1 MARAGFFNDNEYR
14 AYPFIYRAR
23 GQSELTAPEA
33 GIVDAGFILGL
44 DAEFDPSVNSIWLAA
59 ITATT
64 ENLEFRFETDAP
76 GAAGVPLTFTGPR
89 TAEWTTLYAATGP
102 APHVCAEE
110 PIWEGFIVTG
120 ALPDVFAAPMAATYT
135 PEDYVIEPGLLQNLA
150 KSYLRSIS
158 VGNYERTVVPACD
171 APQEGTARK
180 VVTNARCLKGDIIFK
195 EGYQCIITQNTRAK
209 SITITAS
216 TTAAGIEPPEEL
228 CTYNGELPLFPGE
241 QPQPGSKFLGGG
253 PACSELIFTVNGAGG
268 KNLLLFGG
276 GGVQINTDS
285 AANAII
291 VKLDTNT
298 QNACSAA
305 DQQNDTVV

>member
-23 GQSELTAPEA
+23 GQSELTAPES

-44 DAEFDPSVNSIWLAA
+44 DAEFDASEHSVWLAA
-59 ITATT
+59 VTVTAEQIT
-64 ENLEFRFETDAP
+64 FRFETDAP
-76 GAAGVPLTFTGPR
+76 GAAGIPLTFTGPR

-120 ALPDVFAAPMAATYT
+120 VLPTSFPAPLATTYSSD
-135 PEDYVIEPGLLQNLA
+135 DYVIEPGLLQNLA

-158 VGNYERTVVPACD
+158 VGNYERTTIPPCET
-171 APQEGTARK
+171 PQATNSRK

-195 EGYQCIITQNTRAK
+195 EGYQCIITQNTRARA
-209 SITITAS
+209 IDITAS
-216 TTAAGIEPPEEL
+216 TTAAVVDPPEEL

-276 GGVQINTDS
+276 GGIQINTDS
-285 AANAII
+285 DANAII
-291 VKLDTNT
+291 VKLDTNA
-298 QNACSAA
+298 QNACAAA